1 MPSDILQAWLQEL
14 SVVAVVVTAWRR
26 LLHEEDGVAL
36 MLALV
41 SMLVLTITLST
52 VMFMTAA
59 GARDAHR
66 SNAGQKASALAES
79 GLNNALAVLNANYP
93 GIVAYPGNP
102 NLLPSRTTTYPTGT
116 ATWSGTMEAA
126 PTTASWNDQ
135 WRITSVGTVANP
147 TGPSASP
154 VTRTTTAIVPIV
166 IPETVAVNPSTSSLN
181 WVYAYNDVEFGQSVT
196 VRSPVYANRNLRLEN
211 TSKIGETIPANASG
225 PLRLNK
231 VAVGGNLYLEN
242 PQNTV
247 GHALSPVGALGANL
261 GEIYVQGICSK
272 QSRTPPPACGWGAVD
287 DVWGNI
293 TGSAIPANFITVPS
307 LTCCSPYLGS
317 TGHPELSSDPSD
329 MGFWYR
335 NASIGPNSLCETSSG
350 AFPRFDLPTGTDGP
364 DGSINQS
371 ATAGRPPFDL
381 TGADYTCKTGQG
393 ELSYNASTKKLTIN
407 GSIFI
412 DGSATSTAN
421 DATYV
426 GQGALILSGTFSMD
440 NQDKLCVKVSGGN
453 CDTDAPWDPNLS
465 GMFIFAAGDFGTE
478 LSNDSGTAGN
488 GIEIKKGQYQ
498 GGLFAANKIDAT
510 VTGTVVQGPM
520 VSAYGDVATGQGGEL
535 SFPSISFPTSGSS
548 GFTGPLPLPRLLAPR
563 NFGGG

>member
-1 MPSDILQAWLQEL
+1 MPPRTLVGRR
-14 SVVAVVVTAWRR
+14 VVAAWRR
-26 LLHEEDGVAL
+26 LRRDEEGVAL
-36 MLALV
+36 VLVIV
-41 SMLVLTITLST
+41 SMLVLTLTLT
-52 VMFMTAA
+52 AVMFMTAA

-79 GLNNALAVLNANYP
+79 GINNALAVLNENYP
-93 GIVAYPGNP
+93 GIVVYPGDP
-102 NLLPSRTTTYPTGT
+102 NLLPSRTTPYPSGT
-116 ATWSGTMEAA
+116 VTWSGAIEAA
-126 PTTASWNDQ
+126 PTTATWEDQ

-154 VTRTTTAIVPIV
+154 VARRMTAIVPIV
-166 IPETVAVNPSTSSLN
+166 IPETVSVESSTSSLN
-181 WVYAYNDVEFGQSVT
+181 WVYAFNDVHFDQSVT
-196 VRSPVYANRNLRLEN
+196 VRSPVYANGDLWLEQ
-211 TSKIGETIPANASG
+211 TAKIGETIPANASG

-247 GHALSPVGALGANL
+247 GHALSPVGPLGPNL
-261 GEIYVQGICSK
+261 GEIYVEETCSK
-272 QSRTPPPACGWGAVD
+272 QGRTPPPACGWGAVD
-287 DVWGNI
+287 DVWGNV
-293 TGSAIPANFITVPS
+293 TGNVIPTGFITVPK

-317 TGHPELSSDPSD
+317 NGHPELSGDPSV

-335 NASIGPNSLCETSSG
+335 NASIGPNSLCQTSSG
-350 AFPRFDLPTGTDGP
+350 TPPRFDRPTGLDGP
-364 DGSINQS
+364 DGSIDQS
-371 ATAGRPPFDL
+371 ATAGRPPFDI
-381 TGADYTCKTGQG
+381 TGATYTCRTGQG
-393 ELSYNASTKKLTIN
+393 ELSYDAATEKLTIN

-426 GQGALILSGTFSMD
+426 GNGALILSGTFSMNNHD
-440 NQDKLCVKVSGGN
+440 NLCVALTAGDD
-453 CDTDAPWDPNLS
+453 CDTTAPWDPNDS
-465 GMFIFAAGDFGTE
+465 AMFVFASGDFGTQ
-478 LSNDSGTAGN
+478 LSTDSGTAGN

-498 GGLFAANKIDAT
+498 GGLFAASTVDAS

-520 VSAYGDVATGQGGEL
+520 VSAYGDVKTGQGGEL

-548 GFTGPLPLPRLLAPR
+548 GFSGPLPLPRLLAPR

>member
-1 MPSDILQAWLQEL
+1 
-14 SVVAVVVTAWRR
+14 
-26 LLHEEDGVAL
+26 
-36 MLALV
+36 
-41 SMLVLTITLST
+41 

-79 GLNNALAVLNANYP
+79 GINNALAVLNSNYP
-93 GIVAYPGNP
+93 GIVVYPGDP
-102 NLLPSRTTTYPTGT
+102 NLLPSRTTPYPSGSV
-116 ATWSGTMEAA
+116 TWSGAIEAA
-126 PTTASWNDQ
+126 PTTATWEDQ

-154 VTRTTTAIVPIV
+154 VARRMTAIVPIV
-166 IPETVAVNPSTSSLN
+166 IPETVSINPSSSSLN
-181 WVYAYNDVEFGQSVT
+181 WVYAFNDIHFDQSVI
-196 VRSPVYANRNLRLEN
+196 VRSPVYANRDLWIEQ
-211 TSKIGETIPANASG
+211 TATIGETIPANASG

-247 GHALSPVGALGANL
+247 GHALSPVGALGPDL
-261 GEIYVQGICSK
+261 GEIHVEGTCSK
-272 QSRTPPPACGWGAVD
+272 QGRIPPPACDWGAGD
-287 DVWGNI
+287 DVWGI
-293 TGSAIPANFITVPS
+293 VTDHVIPPGFITVPK

-317 TGHPELSSDPSD
+317 NGHPELSGDPSV

-335 NASIGPNSLCETSSG
+335 NASIGPNSLCQTSSG
-350 AFPRFDLPTGTDGP
+350 TPPRFDRPTGLDGP
-364 DGSINQS
+364 DGSIDQS
-371 ATAGRPPFDL
+371 ATAGRPPFDI
-381 TGADYTCKTGQG
+381 TGATYTCRTGQG
-393 ELSYNASTKKLTIN
+393 ELSYNASTEKLTIN

-426 GQGALILSGTFSMD
+426 GNGALILSGTFSMNNHD
-440 NQDKLCVKVSGGN
+440 NLCVALTGGGD
-453 CDTDAPWDPNLS
+453 CDTAAPWDPNDS
-465 GMFIFAAGDFGTE
+465 AMFVFASGDFGTQ
-478 LSNDSGTAGN
+478 LSTDSGTAGN

-498 GGLFAANKIDAT
+498 GGLFAASTVDAS

-520 VSAYGDVATGQGGEL
+520 VSAYGDVKTGQGGEL

-563 NFGGG
+563 QFGGG

>member
-1 MPSDILQAWLQEL
+1 
-14 SVVAVVVTAWRR
+14 
-26 LLHEEDGVAL
+26 

-41 SMLVLTITLST
+41 TMLVLTITLST

-93 GIVAYPGNP
+93 GIVAYPGDP

-116 ATWSGTMEAA
+116 ATWSGVMETA

-166 IPETVAVNPSTSSLN
+166 IPETVSVNPTTSSLN

-196 VRSPVYANRNLRLEN
+196 VRSPVYANRDLRLEQHVEDRGDDSGQRFGASAPEQGGGRPKSVPGEPAEHRSA
-211 TSKIGETIPANASG
+211 TLRPRSERWEPIEARSTFRESARSKST
-225 PLRLNK
+225 
-231 VAVGGNLYLEN
+231 
-242 PQNTV
+242 
-247 GHALSPVGALGANL
+247 
-261 GEIYVQGICSK
+261 
-272 QSRTPPPACGWGAVD
+272 TPPPACGWGAVD
-287 DVWGNI
+287 DVWGNT
-293 TGSAIPANFITVPS
+293 TGSVIPTGFITVPS

-317 TGHPELSSDPSD
+317 TGHPELSTRPERHGLLVPQRLDRAELALRDVERRVPEV
-329 MGFWYR
+329 R
-335 NASIGPNSLCETSSG
+335 PTRPG
-350 AFPRFDLPTGTDGP
+350 ADGP

-381 TGADYTCKTGQG
+381 TGATYTCKTGQG

-440 NQDKLCVKVSGGN
+440 NQDKLCVKLTGSGD
-453 CDTDAPWDPNLS
+453 CDTTAPWDPNLS

-478 LSNDSGTAGN
+478 LSTDSGTAGN

>member
-1 MPSDILQAWLQEL
+1 
-14 SVVAVVVTAWRR
+14 
-26 LLHEEDGVAL
+26 
-36 MLALV
+36 
-41 SMLVLTITLST
+41 MLVLTLMLTA

-79 GLNNALAVLNANYP
+79 GINNALAVLNSNYP
-93 GIVAYPGNP
+93 GIVVYPGDP
-102 NLLPSRTTTYPTGT
+102 NLLPSRTTPYPSGSV
-116 ATWSGTMEAA
+116 TWSGAIEAA
-126 PTTASWNDQ
+126 PTTATWEDQ
-135 WRITSVGTVANP
+135 WRITSVGIVANP

-154 VTRTTTAIVPIV
+154 VARRMTAIVPIV
-166 IPETVAVNPSTSSLN
+166 IPETVSVNPSSSSLN
-181 WVYAYNDVEFGQSVT
+181 WVYAWRDIHFDQSVT
-196 VRSPVYANRNLRLEN
+196 VRSPVYANGDLWLEQ

-247 GHALSPVGALGANL
+247 GHALSPIGALGPNL
-261 GEIYVQGICSK
+261 GEIHVEGTCSK
-272 QSRTPPPACGWGAVD
+272 QGRTPPPACAWGAGD
-287 DVWGNI
+287 DVWGI
-293 TGSAIPANFITVPS
+293 VTDHVIPPDFITVPK

-317 TGHPELSSDPSD
+317 NGHPEPSTDPSV

-335 NASIGPNSLCETSSG
+335 NASIGPNSLCQTASG
-350 AFPRFDLPTGTDGP
+350 AFPRFDRATGADGP

-371 ATAGRPPFDL
+371 ATAGLAPFDI
-381 TGADYTCKTGQG
+381 TGATYTCKSGAN
-393 ELSYNASTKKLTIN
+393 ELSYNAATRKLTIN

-426 GQGALILSGTFSMD
+426 GNGALILAGTFSMNNHD
-440 NQDKLCVKVSGGN
+440 DLCVALTGGGD
-453 CDTDAPWDPNLS
+453 CDTAAPWNPNDS
-465 GMFIFAAGDFGTE
+465 AMFVFASGDFGTQ
-478 LSNDSGTAGN
+478 LSTDSGTAGN

-498 GGLFAANKIDAT
+498 GGLFAASNIDAS

-563 NFGGG
+563 QFGGG